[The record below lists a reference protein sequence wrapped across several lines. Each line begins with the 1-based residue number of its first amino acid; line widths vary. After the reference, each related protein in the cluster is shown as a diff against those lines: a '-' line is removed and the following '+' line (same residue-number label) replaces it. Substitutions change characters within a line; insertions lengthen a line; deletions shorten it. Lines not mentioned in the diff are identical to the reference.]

1 MVCAVKRIERIR
13 LYPSARQEQALR
25 FMLDV
30 TRQLY
35 NAALQERKDAY
46 RMRGVAVTFKRQYAE
61 LTALRKPL
69 LRLDSRLAAVYRE
82 TEDAV
87 LHRLDLAMQ
96 AFFRRC
102 KRGET
107 PGFPRFKPA
116 ARWKQLTFPHGDR
129 ALRLVGG
136 RVVVPGVGAVRLRQG
151 REVPNERGRAWIVEK
166 NGRWYGCFECARAA
180 QPLPATGKV
189 VGVDRGVH
197 VLAATSEG
205 ELIRNGRLADKHRRV
220 VRGHARALDAA
231 TVKDAKGRP
240 TNGTDPRRIAAVR
253 RLARA
258 KEREANARLNAL
270 QEKAKRIVASADV
283 IGLEKL
289 NLRGMTRSAR
299 GTVEKPGRKVAAK
312 RGLNRVL
319 LDAGFGIL
327 RRLIGEKAE
336 SAMRQVIDVEARYSS
351 QECSKCGT
359 IAAKSRRRR
368 RFVCIACGFALHADV
383 NAALVIR
390 RRAQLA
396 LTSEPYPAEDAGRR
410 TRRAA

>member
-1 MVCAVKRIERIR
+1 
-13 LYPSARQEQALR
+13 
-25 FMLDV
+25 MLDV

-35 NAALQERKDAY
+35 NAALQERRDAY
-46 RMRGVAVTFKRQYAE
+46 RMRGVSVSVKQQYAE
-61 LTALRKPL
+61 LTVLRQPGFW
-69 LRLDSRLAAVYRE
+69 LDSRLAAVYRE
-82 TEDAV
+82 CEDAV

-107 PGFPRFKPA
+107 PGFPRFKSA

-129 ALRLVGG
+129 ALRLVGA
-136 RVVVPGVGAVRLRQG
+136 RVRVPGVGAVRLRTG
-151 REVPNERGRAWIVEK
+151 REVPAERGRAWIVEK
-166 NGRWYGCFECARAA
+166 NGRWYACMECERAA

-189 VGVDRGVH
+189 LGVDRGVH

-205 ELIRNGRLADKHRRV
+205 ELIRNGRLADQHRRV
-220 VRGHARALDAA
+220 VTGHARALEAA
-231 TVKDAKGRP
+231 TIKDAQGRP
-240 TNGTDPRRIAAVR
+240 TNRKDRKRIAAVR

-258 KEREANARLNAL
+258 KEREANARLDAL
-270 QEKAKRIVASADV
+270 HKVAHRIVASADV
-283 IGLEKL
+283 IVTEKL
-289 NLRGMTRSAR
+289 NLRGMTRSAK
-299 GTVEKPGRKVAAK
+299 GTLCEPGRHVAAK
-312 RGLNRVL
+312 SGLNRVL

-336 SAMRQVIDVEARYSS
+336 SAVRRVVDVEARYSS
-351 QECSKCGT
+351 QECSQCGT
-359 IAAKSRRRR
+359 TAAKSRRRR

-390 RRAQLA
+390 GRAQLA

-410 TRRAA
+410 TRCAA